1 MGPARTWDQ
10 YAIRWAGLHGGVD
23 PRGGAGFMR
32 GWMRAG
38 YRTAALLVRLR
49 VKPSLVTTAGIVLCL
64 TVPVVAA
71 RRGAWPL
78 LAAVL
83 VVLAAMAD
91 SVDGAVAIISNRVT
105 RMGYVYDSVADRI
118 GEACWLVA
126 WWRLG
131 APGWLVA
138 TCGAVA
144 WLHEYLRARA
154 AAAGMAEVGV
164 LTMAE
169 RPTRALLVVIGLAL
183 AGISSAL
190 IGGLLAGTVT
200 VLAAI
205 WVLLGLIGLAQ
216 LAVAVRASFAHRR
229 P

>member
-32 GWMRAG
+32 GWLRAA
-38 YRTAALLVRLR
+38 YQTATVLARVRAQ
-49 VKPSLVTTAGIVLCL
+49 PSLVTTIGVVLCL
-64 TVPVVAA
+64 AVPLVAA

-83 VVLAAMAD
+83 VVLGAMAD
-91 SVDGAVAIISNRVT
+91 SVDGAIAIITNRVT
-105 RMGYVYDSVADRI
+105 RLGYVYDSVADRI
-118 GEACWLVA
+118 GEACWLLA
-126 WWRLG
+126 LWLLG
-131 APGWLVA
+131 ARGWLVA
-138 TCGAVA
+138 TCGALA

-154 AAAGMAEVGV
+154 AAVGMAELGV

-169 RPTRALLVVIGLAL
+169 RPTRATLVVIGLAL
-183 AGISSAL
+183 GGVSGILTGAL
-190 IGGLLAGTVT
+190 PAGTVT
-200 VLAAI
+200 VVAAV
-205 WVLLGLIGLAQ
+205 WALLGLVGLAQ
-216 LAVAVRASFAHRR
+216 LTMAVRASFAHRR